1 MVQLAASRLTKL
13 GFRRDVNVFMAA
25 LVGFLVV
32 LIFALLT
39 LLKTF
44 LNQTEQAYQQSWT
57 FTANTAVELLE
68 NIDPGTNRVAAETKL
83 VYLRGRFS
91 IPAITLQWPG
101 GKIESGQ
108 ISNDQSS
115 VKRTGKFG
123 IVLFHFNAVPLQ
135 NAKRQFVL
143 MAAICIIAA
152 LTGMILLLLYLP
164 KITRPIEELLDHARG
179 VGAQNADQDETHY
192 LIETFKH
199 SIATM
204 RAQEEELR
212 LLHSKEK
219 MRADDLARIS
229 ATLKRSLTSGF
240 IAIDAEGNI
249 LEINAAGREIL
260 HRTDAA
266 EPMGK
271 SVSEALGGSP
281 FSRVLERSVSDR
293 SAVTREEVEHELV
306 AVGLTTVPLHS
317 EENQFLGILALFTDL
332 TPIRTLEGR
341 LRDMQ
346 TLADLGE
353 ISAGIAHE
361 FRNSLSTILGYLKL
375 ARRETLPE
383 QAAQRLSNA
392 EAEAIL
398 LSGAVEGLLHFARPM
413 SLEMEKTSLRSVAD
427 PLIARFAEQEPDI
440 TFLAGGDSCEIEGD
454 RRLLARALENLLRNS
469 IDAVRETGRPGSIT
483 IQCEND
489 PWPRL
494 TVTDDGA
501 GINPSEIPRLFLP
514 FQSNKPTGMGL
525 GLPLTRKIILV
536 HGGSIEMKSE
546 TGMGTTVTIEFRDDY
561 RSLRDQNHEKS
572 E

>member
-1 MVQLAASRLTKL
+1 MVQLAPSRLTKL

-44 LNQTEQAYQQSWT
+44 LNQTEEAYGQSWT
-57 FTANTAVELLE
+57 SRAETAFELIE
-68 NIDPGTNRVAAETKL
+68 KIDPRTNRVAAETEL

-91 IPAITLQWPG
+91 IPAITLGWPG
-101 GKIESGQ
+101 GQIESGLV
-108 ISNDQSS
+108 SNDQSLVTRS
-115 VKRTGKFG
+115 GRFG
-123 IVLFHFNAVPLQ
+123 IVTFHFNATPLQ
-135 NAKRQFVL
+135 NARRQFGL
-143 MAAICIIAA
+143 MAAICIVAA
-152 LTGMILLLLYLP
+152 LAGMILLLLYLP
-164 KITRPIEELLDHARG
+164 RITRPIEELLDHARE
-179 VGAQNADQDETHY
+179 VGAQSEGEDETRY
-192 LIETFKH
+192 LIETFKN

-212 LLHSKEK
+212 RLHSQEK
-219 MRADDLARIS
+219 MRADDLARIT

-240 IAIDAEGNI
+240 IAIDAAGNI

-260 HRTDAA
+260 HVD
-266 EPMGK
+266 EPIDPIAK
-271 SVSEALGGSP
+271 SVSDALGDST
-281 FSRVLERSVSDR
+281 FSRVLERSVSER
-293 SAVTREEVEHELV
+293 STVTREEVEHQSV

-332 TPIRTLEGR
+332 TPIRTLESR

-375 ARRETLPE
+375 ARREALPE

-392 EAEAIL
+392 EEEASL
-398 LSGAVEGLLHFARPM
+398 LSGAVEGLLNFARPM
-413 SLEMEKTSLRSVAD
+413 SLEMEKTSLRSVVD
-427 PLIARFAEQEPDI
+427 PIVGRLAEQEPDI
-440 TFLAGGDSCEIEGD
+440 TFQVDGDLCEIEGD

-469 IDAVRETGRPGSIT
+469 VDAVKEKAGPGSIT
-483 IQCEND
+483 IRCED
-489 PWPRL
+489 RPWPRL

-514 FQSNKPTGMGL
+514 FQSNKAAGMGL
-525 GLPLTRKIILV
+525 GLPLTRKIILI
-536 HGGSIEMKSE
+536 HGGTIEMKSE
-546 TGMGTTVTIEFRDDY
+546 IGIGTTVTIEFRDDY
-561 RSLRDQNHEKS
+561 RSLRDRNL
-572 E
+572 

>member
-1 MVQLAASRLTKL
+1 MVQLAPSRLTKL

-44 LNQTEQAYQQSWT
+44 LNQTEEAYGRSWT
-57 FTANTAVELLE
+57 STTDTAFELLE
-68 NIDPGTNRVAAETKL
+68 NIDPRDNRVAAETKL

-101 GKIESGQ
+101 GQIESGQ
-108 ISNDQSS
+108 VSNHQAPVRRS
-115 VKRTGKFG
+115 GKFG
-123 IVLFHFNAVPLQ
+123 IVTFHFDALPLQ
-135 NAKRQFVL
+135 NARRQFGL

-152 LTGMILLLLYLP
+152 LTGLILLLLYLP
-164 KITRPIEELLDHARG
+164 KITRPIEELLDHARE
-179 VGAQNADQDETHY
+179 VGAQDEDEDETRY

-212 LLHSKEK
+212 RLHSQEK
-219 MRADDLARIS
+219 MRADDLARIT

-240 IAIDAEGNI
+240 IAIDAAGNI

-260 HRTDAA
+260 HVVDPTDHI
-266 EPMGK
+266 GK
-271 SVSEALGGSP
+271 SVSEALGGSS
-281 FSRVLERSVSDR
+281 FSRVLERSVSNR
-293 SAVTREEVEHELV
+293 TTVTREEVEHESV

-317 EENQFLGILALFTDL
+317 EENEFLGILALFTDL
-332 TPIRTLEGR
+332 TLIRTLESR

-375 ARRETLPE
+375 ARREALPE

-392 EAEAIL
+392 EEEASL

-413 SLEMEKTSLRSVAD
+413 SLEMEKTSLRAVVD
-427 PLIARFAEQEPDI
+427 PIVARFAEQEPDI
-440 TFLAGGDSCEIEGD
+440 TFLVDGDSCEIEGD
-454 RRLLARALENLLRNS
+454 RRLLARALENLVRNS
-469 IDAVRETGRPGSIT
+469 IDAVKEKARTGSIT
-483 IQCEND
+483 IRCENN

-494 TVTDDGA
+494 TVADDGA

-514 FQSNKPTGMGL
+514 FQSNKATGMGL
-525 GLPLTRKIILV
+525 GLPLTRKIILI
-536 HGGSIEMKSE
+536 HGGTIEMKSE
-546 TGMGTTVTIEFRDDY
+546 TGTGTTVTIEFRDDY
-561 RSLRDQNHEKS
+561 RSLRDRDL
-572 E
+572 